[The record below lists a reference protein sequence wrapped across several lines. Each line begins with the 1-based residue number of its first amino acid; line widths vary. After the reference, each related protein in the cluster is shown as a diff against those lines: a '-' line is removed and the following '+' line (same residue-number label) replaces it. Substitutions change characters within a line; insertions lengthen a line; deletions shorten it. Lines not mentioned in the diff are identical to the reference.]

1 MTRKVKYNTSSKKGR
16 EKDPR
21 SYRAVNLTSVSE
33 KIMEKLFLEATTRH
47 KKDKE
52 VFQNTQ
58 RIFMEEKL
66 YITDLIAFSNNKI
79 RKEEQSAKTS

>member
-1 MTRKVKYNTSSKKGR
+1 MTRKVKYHTSSKKGR

-21 SYRAVNLTSVSE
+21 SYRPVNLTSVSG
-33 KIMEKLFLEATTRH
+33 KIMEKFFLEATTRH

-52 VFQNTQ
+52 VFRNIQ
-58 RIFMEEKL
+58 RRFTKEKL
-66 YITDLIAFSNNKI
+66 YITNLFTFRNNKI